1 MRFRTKG
8 TKRFLRHLKRRTL
21 AARQS
26 DAYQGKSAT
35 MHFQCGFPIVLNWR
49 TTGAAHTA
57 FHLYRASSIALS
69 LCVYVCTAADT
80 LRAPHYV

>member
-1 MRFRTKG
+1 MRLHAKSTNRL
-8 TKRFLRHLKRRTL
+8 LRHLKRRTL
-21 AARQS
+21 APRQS

-35 MHFQCGFPIVLNWR
+35 MHFQCGFPTVLNWR

-57 FHLYRASSIALS
+57 FHLYRACSIAS
-69 LCVYVCTAADT
+69 LCVCTAADT